1 MKLLSFTAKKLP
13 EYLSSKGLL
22 TSEQLIVIEE
32 EVQRNGQTYDE
43 ALIKLK
49 LLAKP
54 EMLKYKAE
62 MLGVE
67 SVDLDQVEVSQEFA
81 QIIPASMARRYLL
94 LCLEKK
100 EKILKVAM
108 ANPADVF
115 AIDDIRLR
123 TGLQVKPVLALKEDL
138 ERALKIAYK
147 GEGWEDIVQQVASD
161 FSVVAS
167 EEDTIDEDAVID
179 APVVRLVDN
188 ILNEAVAQGA
198 SDIHI
203 EPFQKEVRVR
213 YRVDG
218 RLQEIMSPPKNIYN
232 AVVSRIKIM
241 ADLDIAERRIPQ
253 DGRIKMEVEGRQLDL
268 RVSTLPT
275 MGGESV
281 VMRLLDSKSLRLNLA
296 DLGFSK
302 QLMNDFKSAVTKPNG
317 IVLVTGPTG
326 SGKSTT
332 LYATIATLNSPDVKI
347 LTVEDPVEY
356 YLRGVNQVQCKP
368 KAGLTF
374 AAALRSFLRQDPDII
389 LVGEIRDNETAQIAI
404 EAALTGHL
412 VLSTLHTND
421 AIGAVMRLVDMEI
434 EPFLIASSLNAAL
447 AQRLV
452 RTICPQCKEPVEPTK
467 ELLEE
472 LKLIGLEDKD
482 IHTMHG
488 KGCKTCFNSGYKGR
502 LGVYELMIVDD
513 EVKKLISNRAT
524 NQEIFENIRGKGFK
538 TLRENGL
545 LKIAEGKTTL
555 EEVLRVTVE

>member
-1 MKLLSFTAKKLP
+1 MISFTPNKLP
-13 EYLSSKGLL
+13 EFLLSRGFISD
-22 TSEQLIVIEE
+22 EQIKLIDD
-32 EVQRNGQTYDE
+32 EVQRSNQTYDE
-43 ALIKLK
+43 ALLKLK
-49 LLAKP
+49 ILSK
-54 EMLKYKAE
+54 
-62 MLGVE
+62 
-67 SVDLDQVEVSQEFA
+67 VDLLKVKAALFGVDWIDLEQVDVTPELA

-100 EKILKVAM
+100 DKTLKVAM

-115 AIDDIRLR
+115 AVDDIRLR
-123 TGLQVKPVLALKEDL
+123 TGLQVIPVLASKEEL
-138 ERALKIAYK
+138 EKAIKSAYK
-147 GEGWEDIVQQVASD
+147 GEGWEDIVQQVKSD
-161 FSVVAS
+161 FSVSSVEEEI
-167 EEDTIDEDAVID
+167 EEDVVID

-188 ILNEAVAQGA
+188 ILSEAVAQGA
-198 SDIHI
+198 SDVHI

-218 RLQEIMSPPKNIYN
+218 KLQEIMSPPKNIYN
-232 AVVSRIKIM
+232 AMVSRIKIM

-253 DGRIKMEVEGRQLDL
+253 DGRIRMEAEGRQLDL

-296 DLGFSK
+296 DLFTEELLK
-302 QLMNDFKSAVTKPNG
+302 KFKSAVTKPNG

-332 LYATIATLNSPDVKI
+332 LYATIASLNTPSVKI

-374 AAALRSFLRQDPDII
+374 AAALKSFLRQDPDII
-389 LVGEIRDNETAQIAI
+389 LVGEIRDYETGEIAI
-404 EAALTGHL
+404 EAALTGHM

-421 AIGAVMRLVDMEI
+421 AIASITRLVDMGI
-434 EPFLIASSLNAAL
+434 EPFLIATSLNAVL

-452 RTICPQCKEPVEPTK
+452 RTICPSCKEPDTEPSS
-467 ELLEE
+467 ELLEQLNAAGFE
-472 LKLIGLEDKD
+472 GKD
-482 IHTMHG
+482 ISIMRG
-488 KGCKTCFNSGYKGR
+488 KGCKTCYNSGYKGR
-502 LGVYELMIVDD
+502 IGLYEIMIADD
-513 EVKKLISNRAT
+513 KVKKMIANKAT
-524 NQEIFENIRGKGFK
+524 NLEIFDYVRTQGFE

-545 LKIAEGKTTL
+545 RRIAEGKTTY
-555 EEVLRVTVE
+555 EEILRVTTE